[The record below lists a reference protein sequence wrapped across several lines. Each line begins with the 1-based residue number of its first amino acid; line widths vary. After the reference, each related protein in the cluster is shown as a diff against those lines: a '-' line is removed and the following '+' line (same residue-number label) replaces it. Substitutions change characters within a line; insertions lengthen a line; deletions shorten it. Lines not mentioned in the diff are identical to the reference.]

1 VGILRGFD
9 YLHANACPV
18 AQAITGNPNTCSVPL
33 GNGTSVSLSQNSYGW
48 HGTIGENTTSWFG
61 GVLDFSGDYANRI
74 VNFGTNT
81 APDDV
86 RFNLSAYPF
95 LFGPRFYLRK
105 FHRVS
110 LFGEPLLGG
119 VHTKTNVAGGTTPV
133 SETRWA
139 YALGGGVDFN
149 LTEHFA
155 IRGQADWIRSH
166 FPETSAQDYQNDY
179 RISGGIVFKIR
190 SK

>member
-1 VGILRGFD
+1 MHRFVLAVGFLLCFSAVAQAQNYSQWEFYGGFD

-95 LFGPRFYLRK
+95 LFG
-105 FHRVS
+105 
-110 LFGEPLLGG
+110 
-119 VHTKTNVAGGTTPV
+119 
-133 SETRWA
+133 
-139 YALGGGVDFN
+139 
-149 LTEHFA
+149 
-155 IRGQADWIRSH
+155 
-166 FPETSAQDYQNDY
+166 
-179 RISGGIVFKIR
+179 
-190 SK
+190 